1 MNIVIWLLTAI
12 HILVALVLVVLVLM
26 QKSHDQG
33 VGAAFGGSV
42 TETMFGGSITPLV
55 KMTIYCACI
64 LLATTL
70 ALAILHARHG
80 GGSDQGGLSKKLQHS
95 VPAQPTTPAT
105 PSVPVTPTTP
115 VTPVP
120 APAPAPAK

>member
-70 ALAILHARHG
+70 ALAILHARRDTRDAG
-80 GGSDQGGLSKKLQHS
+80 ALSNKLQQS
-95 VPAQPTTPAT
+95 VPAQPTTPE
-105 PSVPVTPTTP
+105 PPPVPVTPP
-115 VTPVP
+115 P
-120 APAPAPAK
+120 APAPTK